1 MQVLLL
7 LTLLLLLLLLL
18 SSLDLPTLGFGKAH
32 FDAYPEIYKC
42 FSCWYWFIM
51 GRKEEPGAGG
61 WNNFCN

>member
-32 FDAYPEIYKC
+32 FDAYPEIY
-42 FSCWYWFIM
+42 
-51 GRKEEPGAGG
+51 
-61 WNNFCN
+61 